1 MMKAVQPIQPYDQ
14 VTVKVIYGFDVE
26 VNTVILNTSAR
37 LSVRLYDQNNTIVN
51 VQTLEL
57 TGEDYSNWGTDDNY
71 IINYVVQKLGFVI
84 N

>member
-14 VTVKVIYGFDVE
+14 ITVKVIYGFDVE
-26 VNTVILNTSAR
+26 VNTVVLNTSAR

-51 VQTLEL
+51 VQTMEL

>member
-1 MMKAVQPIQPYDQ
+1 MKAVQPIQPYDQ
-14 VTVKVIYGFDVE
+14 ITVKVIYGFDVE
-26 VNTVILNTSAR
+26 VNTVVLNTSAR

-51 VQTLEL
+51 VQTMEL